1 MLPKTLRFWLFDT
14 LSIKTMRYVR
24 SVPTRK
30 AKGLVARV
38 YQMIAEDFF
47 HRETDEH
54 ILNHVLS
61 FTGVVEQPH
70 RQGQQRIDVLLV
82 DSRQRLGAAALELP
96 FEYFI
101 FQHSRPVRCQR
112 KTIVF

>member
-47 HRETDEH
+47 INGSLTSRSKVPELLAAIWTAGRESILVTDRLERTTKEAMTA
-54 ILNHVLS
+54 VLS
-61 FTGVVEQPH
+61 
-70 RQGQQRIDVLLV
+70 RINDCPYCGDMLI
-82 DSRQRLGAAALELP
+82 S
-96 FEYFI
+96 
-101 FQHSRPVRCQR
+101 
-112 KTIVF
+112 